1 MSVRF
6 SVPCHHQTRL
16 AVLHPV
22 RLFAGS
28 PVFVTV
34 TAMLFICP
42 PPRSAHRPRILEK
55 KMRFRG
61 IRPDLILDGI

>member
-42 PPRSAHRPRILEK
+42 PPALRTGQGYWRKRC
-55 KMRFRG
+55 
-61 IRPDLILDGI
+61 DLGEYAQT